1 MSQGGFNRLSSG
13 MVSSFLYQPHVYQ
26 SVNTIVTPDILVE
39 HAYLYSTNSKT
50 QVPISRLTSR
60 TVLQRCSQQSRSM
73 PSLVFIAADHGVLV
87 TASVVFNDV
96 IVIARQALRY
106 SQLIEVWNNS
116 KLRFRVTQDG
126 MSRSE
131 EVIFLSKLT
140 SVSQTNDILGA
151 TSDLRAGTAVF
162 TTSSNV
168 TNDVVLGDH
177 YEVGIDSSKGVL
189 NLRLKIENIQ

>member
-1 MSQGGFNRLSSG
+1 
-13 MVSSFLYQPHVYQ
+13 
-26 SVNTIVTPDILVE
+26 
-39 HAYLYSTNSKT
+39 
-50 QVPISRLTSR
+50 
-60 TVLQRCSQQSRSM
+60 M